1 MKHLSNTGKALLW
14 SCLCYI
20 SMTST
25 YAQSAMNTYTADNGQ
40 PVIIGKSP
48 RASLLQQPF
57 RVWYQ
62 YQYQQYKPDSII
74 LLGLK
79 EQQHQYTMQIF
90 LGTWCGDSR
99 REVPRMLKV
108 LDSCGWDA
116 TRLELIF
123 VDGRPEHYKQSP
135 QHEEAG
141 KNILRVPTFII
152 RKGEKEVGRI
162 IETPTISLEADLW
175 KIIREGSIP

>member
-1 MKHLSNTGKALLW
+1 MKHLSIAGKALLW

-20 SMTST
+20 CIN
-25 YAQSAMNTYTADNGQ
+25 YAQAQSICNSYTADNGQ
-40 PVIIGKSP
+40 PVLLGKCA
-48 RASLLQQPF
+48 RTSLLQQPF
-57 RVWYQ
+57 QVWYA
-62 YQYQQYKPDSII
+62 YQYQQYKPDSSI

-79 EQQHQYTMQIF
+79 AQQHQYTMQIF
-90 LGTWCGDSR
+90 LGTWCGDSK

-108 LDSCGWDA
+108 LDSCGWDSS
-116 TRLELIF
+116 RLELIF

-152 RKGEKEVGRI
+152 RKEEKEIGRI
-162 IETPTISLEADLW
+162 VETPTVSVEADLL
-175 KIIREGSIP
+175 KIIRH

>member
-1 MKHLSNTGKALLW
+1 MKHLSIAGKALLW

-20 SMTST
+20 SIN
-25 YAQSAMNTYTADNGQ
+25 YAQAQSICNSYTADNGQ
-40 PVIIGKSP
+40 TVLLGKCV
-48 RASLLQQPF
+48 RTSLLQQPF
-57 RVWYQ
+57 QVWYA
-62 YQYQQYKPDSII
+62 YQYQQYKPDSSI

-79 EQQHQYTMQIF
+79 AQQHPYTMQIF
-90 LGTWCGDSR
+90 LGTWCGDSK

-108 LDSCGWDA
+108 LDSCGWDSS
-116 TRLELIF
+116 RLELIF

-152 RKGEKEVGRI
+152 RKEEKEIGRI
-162 IETPTISLEADLW
+162 IETPTVSLEADLL
-175 KIIREGSIP
+175 KIIRH

>member
-1 MKHLSNTGKALLW
+1 MKHLSITGKALLW

-20 SMTST
+20 SMNST

-40 PVIIGKSP
+40 LVIIGKFP
-48 RASLLQQPF
+48 RTSLLQQPF
-57 RVWYQ
+57 QVWYQ
-62 YQYQQYKPDSII
+62 YQYQQYKPDSST
-74 LLGLK
+74 LHALK
-79 EQQHQYTMQIF
+79 EQQYQYTMQIF

-108 LDSCGWDA
+108 LDSCGWDSI
-116 TRLELIF
+116 RLELIF

-152 RKGEKEVGRI
+152 RKDGKEIGRI

-175 KIIREGSIP
+175 KIIREESIP